1 VAELDLVV
9 IISSQ
14 TEVILQSVMRF
25 LLCCVPS
32 CFTEIPVTQFLTGL
46 SSALSRSWWCL

>member
-25 LLCCVPS
+25 LLCVPS